1 MARLPSVTSAIPR
14 DLQQFVQRVRE
25 ALDGSGPDSVVTA
38 RQLIASGIA
47 SAGSGGGIVS
57 PTPGVIDTPR
67 APRNVSAAG
76 ALATIIVSWD
86 SANYSGHAYAEIWA
100 ASRTDA
106 QAAATPPENPVIGQA
121 QLVGMTAGNN
131 FSHNIG
137 AGAQRWYW
145 VRFVNRNGV
154 AGPYN
159 LTDGTFGQTSQDP
172 EYMLEVLT
180 DAVTSSQLASTLLAN
195 INTTFS
201 QASAPSQKADGS
213 ALVAGDLWYDTDDGN
228 KLYRYDGTQ
237 WVNAQDGGIAQAIT
251 AAGGA
256 QGTADGKITTYYQD
270 ASPSN
275 SQGTLSEGDLWVDTD
290 DGNNLYRWDSTGGAN
305 GTGAWIDIQDTGIG
319 TAIQDASDAQSTA
332 DKKTITFFQDDAP
345 TTTDEPEL
353 GEGDLWVD
361 TNDDNKLYRYQ
372 YVTVDGQEELDWV
385 TVRDAGIQSALDNA
399 ATAQSTAD
407 GKILTFYQDDA
418 PTTNDNADL
427 GLGDI
432 WFDTNDGRKMYRYQV
447 TGQDGNGNDVYEWVA
462 IPDAAIAQAIQ
473 DAADAQSTADGKI
486 TSYYQDDAPTN
497 ANGELSEGDLW
508 TDTNDNDATY
518 RWDDDGG
525 QNATGEWVRIGL
537 VSFTDV
543 NTAITDQVGYCELS
557 IVSGSTTTKSV
568 STANTT
574 QTLCQAAQADP
585 NKPSNYTYAW
595 KSDGAIA
602 SELKTVTSSV
612 AGNTATI
619 QEQTSSIDG
628 LEAQYTVKIDNNGHV
643 SGFGLASELVDGE
656 FVSDFMIAADRF
668 SVIDSSAPGGAIT
681 GSYTG
686 APTSRRYLQIPS
698 TMYDN
703 YTYTAGDTLTIRGM
717 GGYNN
722 TYEILGKGNFISP
735 AIGKAL
741 IVSYRS
747 EETPY
752 TYLPSLSVTAMAQQY
767 PAANGAINTDK
778 QAPFII
784 ATGSTQIN
792 GVTVPAGTYINSAM
806 IADATIKNAQIND
819 LTADK
824 ITASLLNTVD
834 FYGNTI
840 AGSTIYLGGMIT
852 YTTDSDG
859 NNIGIDSVADAQ
871 ATLSS
876 TGANFATA
884 AFVINDGTTNY
895 TPFQVV
901 GGVAYLNNALIQ
913 NSTLS
918 FAKVAD
924 DIQSSDYKSAVET
937 GGPAG
942 WKIAKGGE
950 MEMTNATFRGTL
962 DIDAGSG
969 SRLTINDEKI
979 EVFDG
984 SSLRVRIGK
993 LN

>member
-137 AGAQRWYW
+137 AGAERWYW
-145 VRFVNRNGV
+145 VRFVNQNGV
-154 AGPYN
+154 AVPYN

-180 DAVTSSQLASTLLAN
+180 DAVTSSQLATTLLAN

-290 DGNNLYRWDSTGGAN
+290 DGNNLYRWASTGGAN

-372 YVTVDGQEELDWV
+372 YVTVEGQQELDWV

-447 TGQDGNGNDVYEWVA
+447 TGQDSNGDDIYAWVA

-508 TDTNDNDATY
+508 TDTDDDDATY

-537 VSFTDV
+537 ASFTDV

-612 AGNTATI
+612 DGNTASI
-619 QEQTSSIDG
+619 QTNAESIDG
-628 LEAQYTVKIDNNGHV
+628 IEANFTVKTDVGGHIA
-643 SGFGLASELVDGE
+643 GFGLLSTAATATPTSEFGVRADKFFIAPPATASN
-656 FVSDFMIAADRF
+656 
-668 SVIDSSAPGGAIT
+668 T
-681 GSYTG
+681 
-686 APTSRRYLQIPS
+686 APTTNLFKGKVWVDTSTTPSVVKYYDPTANNNVGGWTTTQI
-698 TMYDN
+698 TN
-703 YTYTAGDTLTIRGM
+703 L
-717 GGYNN
+717 
-722 TYEILGKGNFISP
+722 
-735 AIGKAL
+735 
-741 IVSYRS
+741 
-747 EETPY
+747 
-752 TYLPSLSVTAMAQQY
+752 
-767 PAANGAINTDK
+767 
-778 QAPFII
+778 PFIVN
-784 ATGSTQIN
+784 TTPTTIN
-792 GVTVPAGTYINSAM
+792 GQSVGAGAYIDTAF
-806 IADATIKNAQIND
+806 IADATITQAQIGTLN
-819 LTADK
+819 ADV
-824 ITASLLNTVD
+824 INSGLLNTVD

-840 AGSTIYLGGMIT
+840 AGSTIYLGGTIT
-852 YTTDSDG
+852 YTTDAGG
-859 NNIGIDSVADAQ
+859 NNIGIASVATPQ

-884 AFVINDGTTNY
+884 AFVINDGSTNY

-901 GGVAYLNNALIQ
+901 DGVAYLNNAMIKD
-913 NSTLS
+913 STLS
-918 FAKVAD
+918 FAKVSD
-924 DIQSSDYKSAVET
+924 DIQSSDYTAGS
-937 GGPAG
+937 AG
-942 WKIAKGGE
+942 WKIAKGGA
-950 MEMTNATFRGTL
+950 MEMNNATFRGTL

-969 SRLTINDEKI
+969 SRLKIDDEKI
-979 EVFDG
+979 EVYDG

>member
-1 MARLPSVTSAIPR
+1 MAKLPSVTSPLPR

-25 ALDGSGPDSVVTA
+25 ALDGSGPDAVVTA

-47 SAGSGGGIVS
+47 GVGTGGGIVA
-57 PTPGVIDTPR
+57 PNPGVIDTPR

-100 ASRTDA
+100 ASRTQEQED
-106 QAAATPPENPVIGQA
+106 ATPPENPVIGQA

-145 VRFVNRNGV
+145 VRFVNQNGV

-201 QASAPSQKADGS
+201 QASAPTQKADGS

-228 KLYRYDGTQ
+228 KLYRYDGNQ
-237 WVNAQDGGIAQAIT
+237 WVNAQDGGIAQAIQ

-290 DGNNLYRWDSTGGAN
+290 DGNNLYRWDATGGEN

-332 DKKTITFFQDDAP
+332 DKKTITFFQDNAP
-345 TTTDEPEL
+345 TTSDEAEL

-361 TNDDNKLYRYQ
+361 TNDGNKLYRYQ
-372 YVTVDGQEELDWV
+372 YVTVDGQQELDWV

-418 PTTNDNADL
+418 PTISDNDEL

-432 WFDTNDGRKMYRYQV
+432 WFDTNDGRKMYRYQI
-447 TGQDGNGNDVYEWVA
+447 TGQAENGDDVYEWVA

-473 DAADAQSTADGKI
+473 DAADAQETADGKI

-497 ANGELSEGDLW
+497 TNGELSEGDLW

-525 QNATGEWVRIGL
+525 QDGTGAWVRIGL
-537 VSFTDV
+537 ASFADV
-543 NTAITDQVGYCELS
+543 NTAITDQVGYCELT
-557 IVSGSTTTKSV
+557 IVSGDTTTKSV

-612 AGNTATI
+612 DGNTASI
-619 QEQTSSIDG
+619 QTNTESIDG
-628 LEAQYTVKIDNNGHV
+628 IEANFTVKTDVGGHIA
-643 SGFGLASELVDGE
+643 GFGLLNTARDATPTSEFGVRADKFFIAPPSTASNTAPTTNLFKGKVWVDT
-656 FVSDFMIAADRF
+656 
-668 SVIDSSAPGGAIT
+668 SSAPPVVKYYDPTANNGNGGWTTTQIT
-681 GSYTG
+681 N
-686 APTSRRYLQIPS
+686 L
-698 TMYDN
+698 
-703 YTYTAGDTLTIRGM
+703 
-717 GGYNN
+717 
-722 TYEILGKGNFISP
+722 
-735 AIGKAL
+735 
-741 IVSYRS
+741 
-747 EETPY
+747 
-752 TYLPSLSVTAMAQQY
+752 
-767 PAANGAINTDK
+767 
-778 QAPFII
+778 PFIVN
-784 ATGSTQIN
+784 TTPTTIN
-792 GVTVPAGTYINSAM
+792 GQSVPAGAYIDTAF
-806 IADATIKNAQIND
+806 IADATITQAQIGTLN
-819 LTADK
+819 ADV
-824 ITASLLNTVD
+824 INSGLLNTVD

-840 AGSTIYLGGMIT
+840 AGSTIYLGGT
-852 YTTDSDG
+852 VNYTTDPGG
-859 NNIGIDSVADAQ
+859 NNTGIQSVTSPA

-876 TGANFATA
+876 SGINIAVSS
-884 AFVINDGTTNY
+884 FVVNDGSTDY

-901 GGVAYLNNALIQ
+901 DNVAYLNNAMIKD
-913 NSTLS
+913 STLS
-918 FAKVAD
+918 FAKVSD
-924 DIQSSDYKSAVET
+924 DIQSTNYEASGGTET
-937 GGPAG
+937 PQG
-942 WKIAKGGE
+942 WKLSKNGAFDLTSGTITA
-950 MEMTNATFRGTL
+950 GTL
-962 DIDAGSG
+962 QSIDGNFVID
-969 SRLTINDEKI
+969 LTNKTISI
-979 EVFDG
+979 ET
-984 SSLRVRIGK
+984 
-993 LN
+993 

>member
-1 MARLPSVTSAIPR
+1 MAKLPSVTSVIPR

-25 ALDGSGPDSVVTA
+25 ALDGSGPDAVVTA

-47 SAGSGGGIVS
+47 SAGTGGGIAA
-57 PTPGVIDTPR
+57 PNPGVIDTPR
-67 APRNVSAAG
+67 APRNVSASG

-86 SANYSGHAYAEIWA
+86 SANYSGHAYAEVWA
-100 ASRTDA
+100 TGRTQEQED
-106 QAAATPPENPVIGQA
+106 ATPPEDPVIGQA

-145 VRFVNRNGV
+145 VRFVNQNGV

-201 QASAPSQKADGS
+201 QASAPTQKADGA

-275 SQGTLSEGDLWVDTD
+275 SQGTLSEGDLWVDTN
-290 DGNNLYRWDSTGGAN
+290 DGNNLYRWQADVNDQVDGG
-305 GTGAWIDIQDTGIG
+305 TWVDIQDTGIG
-319 TAIQDASDAQSTA
+319 TAIQDASAAQSTA

-345 TTTDEPEL
+345 TTSDEEEL

-361 TNDDNKLYRYQ
+361 TNDGNKLYRYQ
-372 YVTVDGQEELDWV
+372 YVTVEGQQALDWV

-418 PTTNDNADL
+418 PTISDNDDL

-447 TGQDGNGNDVYEWVA
+447 TGQDGNGDDVYEWVA

-473 DAADAQSTADGKI
+473 DAADAQETADGKI

-497 ANGELSEGDLW
+497 INGELSEGDLW
-508 TDTNDNDATY
+508 TDTDDDDATY

-525 QNATGEWVRIGL
+525 QDGTGEWVRIGL
-537 VSFTDV
+537 ASFTDV
-543 NTAITDQVGYCELS
+543 NTAITDQVGYCELT
-557 IVSGSTTTKSV
+557 IVSGGTTTKSV

-574 QTLCQAAQADP
+574 QTLCQAAQADA
-585 NKPSNYTYAW
+585 NRPSTHTYAW

-612 AGNTATI
+612 DGNTASI
-619 QEQTSSIDG
+619 QENISSIDG

-643 SGFGLASELVDGE
+643 AGFGLASELVDGE

-668 SVIDSSAPGGAIT
+668 SVIDPSAPGGAIT

-686 APTSRRYLQIPS
+686 TPTSRRYLQIPS
-698 TMYDN
+698 AMYDN
-703 YTYTAGDTLTIRGM
+703 YTYTAGDKLTIRGM
-717 GGYNN
+717 GVYNN

-735 AIGKAL
+735 GIGKAL

-752 TYLPSLSVTAMAQQY
+752 TYLPSLSITAMGQQY
-767 PAANGAINTDK
+767 PVANGAINTDK
-778 QAPFII
+778 QAPFIV

-834 FYGNTI
+834 FYGNII
-840 AGSTIYLGGMIT
+840 AGSTIYLGGT
-852 YTTDSDG
+852 VSYNTDSDG
-859 NNIGIDSVADAQ
+859 NNIGIQGVADPNVVMNNSGA
-871 ATLSS
+871 AFDVGAFYISNGA
-876 TGANFATA
+876 GANT
-884 AFVINDGTTNY
+884 

-901 GGVAYLNNALIQ
+901 NNTVYINSAVIQ
-913 NSTLS
+913 DGDITN
-918 FAKVAD
+918 AKIGDV
-924 DIQSSDYKSAVET
+924 IQSTSYTAGSD
-937 GGPAG
+937 G
-942 WKIAKGGE
+942 WKIDKAGDIE
-950 MEMTNATFRGTL
+950 LNDATFRGTI
-962 DIDAGSG
+962 DIVGSAN
-969 SRLTINDEKI
+969 SNRLNISGDTI
-979 EVFDG
+979 EVID
-984 SSLRVRIGK
+984 SNNVTRVKIGD
-993 LN
+993 LS

>member
-1 MARLPSVTSAIPR
+1 VAKLPSVTSVIPR

-25 ALDGSGPDSVVTA
+25 ALDGSGPDAVVTA

-47 SAGSGGGIVS
+47 SSGTGGGIAA
-57 PTPGVIDTPR
+57 PNPGVIDTPR
-67 APRNVSAAG
+67 APRNVSASG

-100 ASRTDA
+100 AGRTQEQQD
-106 QAAATPPENPVIGQA
+106 ATPPEDPVIGQA

-145 VRFVNRNGV
+145 VRFVNQNGV

-201 QASAPSQKADGS
+201 QTDAPSQKADGS
-213 ALVAGDLWYDTDDGN
+213 ALVAGDLWYDTNDGN
-228 KLYRYDGTQ
+228 KLYRFDGDQ

-251 AAGGA
+251 DAGGA

-270 ASPSN
+270 ASPTN
-275 SQGTLSEGDLWVDTD
+275 SEGTLSEGDLWVDTD
-290 DGNNLYRWDSTGGAN
+290 DGNNLYRWDATGGEN
-305 GTGAWIDIQDTGIG
+305 ETGAWIDIQDTGIG
-319 TAIQDASDAQSTA
+319 TAIQDASNAQNTA

-345 TTTDEPEL
+345 TTTDDAEL

-361 TNDDNKLYRYQ
+361 TNDANKLYRYQ
-372 YVTVDGQEELDWV
+372 YATVEGQQVLQWV
-385 TVRDAGIQSALDNA
+385 TVRDGGIQSALDNA

-418 PTTNDNADL
+418 PTISDNADL

-432 WFDTNDGRKMYRYQV
+432 WFDTDDGRKMYRYQI
-447 TGQDGNGNDVYEWVA
+447 TGQDENDDDVYEWVA
-462 IPDAAIAQAIQ
+462 IPDAEIAQAIQ

-486 TSYYQDDAPTN
+486 TSYYQDDPPTN
-497 ANGELSEGDLW
+497 TNGELSEGDLW
-508 TDTNDNDATY
+508 TDTDDDDATY

-525 QNATGEWVRIGL
+525 QDNNGEWVRIGL
-537 VSFTDV
+537 ASFTDV
-543 NTAITDQVGYCELS
+543 NTAITDQVGYCELT
-557 IVSGSTTTKSV
+557 IGSGSSAVKSV

-612 AGNTATI
+612 GDNTATI
-619 QEQTSSIDG
+619 QENISSIDG

-643 SGFGLASELVDGE
+643 AGFGLASELVDGE
-656 FVSDFMIAADRF
+656 FVSDFMVAADRF

-686 APTSRRYLQIPS
+686 TPTSRRYLQIPS

-735 AIGKAL
+735 SIGKAL

-752 TYLPSLSVTAMAQQY
+752 TYLPSLSITAMAQQY
-767 PAANGAINTDK
+767 PVANGAINTDK
-778 QAPFII
+778 QAPFVI

-840 AGSTIYLGGMIT
+840 AGSTIYLGGTIT

-859 NNIGIDSVADAQ
+859 NNIGIDSVSDAQ
-871 ATLSS
+871 VTLSS

-901 GGVAYLNNALIQ
+901 GGVAYLNNAMIQ

-924 DIQSSDYKSAVET
+924 DIQSSDYKSAAET

>member
-1 MARLPSVTSAIPR
+1 MAKLPSVTSPLPR

-25 ALDGSGPDSVVTA
+25 ALDDSGPDAVVTA
-38 RQLIASGIA
+38 RQLIAAGIA
-47 SAGSGGGIVS
+47 GVGTGGGIVA
-57 PTPGVIDTPR
+57 PNPGVIDTPR

-86 SANYSGHAYAEIWA
+86 SANYNGHSYAEIWA

-106 QAAATPPENPVIGQA
+106 QAAATPPEDPTLGQA

-145 VRFVNRNGV
+145 VRFVNQNGV

-201 QASAPSQKADGS
+201 QASAPTQKADGS

-275 SQGTLSEGDLWVDTD
+275 SQGTLSEGDLWVDTN
-290 DGNNLYRWDSTGGAN
+290 DGNNLYRWQADVNDQVDGG
-305 GTGAWIDIQDTGIG
+305 TWIDIQDTGIG
-319 TAIQDASDAQSTA
+319 TAIQDASAAQSTA

-345 TTTDEPEL
+345 TTSDDAEL

-361 TNDDNKLYRYQ
+361 TNDGNKLYRYQ
-372 YVTVDGQEELDWV
+372 YVTVDGQQELDWV

-418 PTTNDNADL
+418 PTISDNADL

-447 TGQDGNGNDVYEWVA
+447 TGQDGNGDDVYEWVA

-473 DAADAQSTADGKI
+473 DAADAQETADGKI

-497 ANGELSEGDLW
+497 TNGELSEGDLW
-508 TDTNDNDATY
+508 TDTDDNDATY

-525 QNATGEWVRIGL
+525 QNGDGEWVRIGL
-537 VSFTDV
+537 ASFTDV
-543 NTAITDQVGYCELS
+543 NTAITDQVGYCELT
-557 IVSGSTTTKSV
+557 IVSGGTTTKSV

-574 QTLCQAAQADP
+574 QTLCQAAQADS

-602 SELKTVTSSV
+602 SELKTVTTTV
-612 AGNTATI
+612 DGNTATI
-619 QEQTSSIDG
+619 QEHTESIDG
-628 LEAQYTVKIDNNGHV
+628 IEANFTVKTDVGGHIA
-643 SGFGLASELVDGE
+643 GFGLLNTARDATPTSEFGVRADKFFIAPPSTASN
-656 FVSDFMIAADRF
+656 
-668 SVIDSSAPGGAIT
+668 T
-681 GSYTG
+681 
-686 APTSRRYLQIPS
+686 APTTNLFKGKVWVDTSSTPSVVKYYDPTANSGNGGWTTTQI
-698 TMYDN
+698 TN
-703 YTYTAGDTLTIRGM
+703 L
-717 GGYNN
+717 
-722 TYEILGKGNFISP
+722 
-735 AIGKAL
+735 
-741 IVSYRS
+741 
-747 EETPY
+747 
-752 TYLPSLSVTAMAQQY
+752 
-767 PAANGAINTDK
+767 
-778 QAPFII
+778 PFIVN
-784 ATGSTQIN
+784 TTPTTIN
-792 GVTVPAGTYINSAM
+792 GQNVPAGAYIDTAF
-806 IADATIKNAQIND
+806 IADATITQAQIGTLN
-819 LTADK
+819 ADV
-824 ITASLLNTVD
+824 INSGLLNTVD

-840 AGSTIYLGGMIT
+840 AGSTIYLGGTVT
-852 YTTDSDG
+852 YNTDSDG
-859 NNIGIDSVADAQ
+859 NNIGIQSVADPAVAMTSTT
-871 ATLSS
+871 AT
-876 TGANFATA
+876 FATT
-884 AFVINDGTTNY
+884 AFVVNDGTTDH

-901 GGVAYLNNALIQ
+901 DGVAYLDNAMIKD
-913 NSTLS
+913 STLS
-918 FAKVAD
+918 FAKVSD
-924 DIQSSDYKSAVET
+924 NIQSTNYEASGGTET
-937 GGPAG
+937 PQG
-942 WKIAKGGE
+942 WKLSKNG
-950 MEMTNATFRGTL
+950 TFDLTSGTITAGTL
-962 DIDAGSG
+962 QSIDGNFVID
-969 SRLTINDEKI
+969 LTNKTISI
-979 EVFDG
+979 ET
-984 SSLRVRIGK
+984 
-993 LN
+993 

>member
-1 MARLPSVTSAIPR
+1 VAKLPSVTSPLPR

-25 ALDGSGPDSVVTA
+25 ALDGSGPDSAVTA
-38 RQLIASGIA
+38 RQLIAAGIA
-47 SAGSGGGIVS
+47 STGTNGGIAAN
-57 PTPGVIDTPR
+57 PGTVDTPR
-67 APRNVSAAG
+67 APRNVTTAG
-76 ALATIIVSWD
+76 ALATIIVSWE
-86 SANYSGHAYAEIWA
+86 SANYNGHSYAEVWA

-106 QAAATPPENPVIGQA
+106 QAAATPPEDPVIDQA

-145 VRFVNRNGV
+145 VRFINQNGV

-159 LTDGTFGQTSQDP
+159 LTDGTFGQTSVDP
-172 EYMLEVLT
+172 EYVLEVLT

-201 QASAPSQKADGS
+201 QSSAPSQKADGS

-290 DGNNLYRWDSTGGAN
+290 DGNNLYRWDSTGGSN

-345 TTTDEPEL
+345 TTTDDAEL
-353 GEGDLWVD
+353 GEGDLWID
-361 TNDDNKLYRYQ
+361 TNDNNKLYRYQ
-372 YVTVDGQEELDWV
+372 YVTVEGQQELDWV

-432 WFDTNDGRKMYRYQV
+432 WFDTDDGRKMYRYQV
-447 TGQDGNGNDVYEWVA
+447 TGQDSNGDDVYEWVA

-486 TSYYQDDAPTN
+486 TSYYQDDPPTN
-497 ANGELSEGDLW
+497 NNGELSEGDLW
-508 TDTNDNDATY
+508 TDTDDDDATY

-525 QNATGEWVRIGL
+525 QNGTGEWVRIGL
-537 VSFTDV
+537 ASFTDV
-543 NTAITDQVGYCELS
+543 NTAITDQVGYCELT
-557 IVSGSTTTKSV
+557 IGSGSSAVKSV

-612 AGNTATI
+612 NGNTASI
-619 QEQTSSIDG
+619 QENISSIDG

-643 SGFGLASELVDGE
+643 SGFGLASQVAGDSAVSE
-656 FVSDFMIAADRF
+656 FMVAADRF
-668 SVIDSSAPGGAIT
+668 SVVNPSSSMEQIFNSYASSTSGNRYIRAT
-681 GSYTG
+681 GLSG
-686 APTSRRYLQIPS
+686 SSI
-698 TMYDN
+698 
-703 YTYTAGDTLTIRGM
+703 TAGVDTLTITGI
-717 GGYNN
+717 GDGYDGTYSIVGAGN
-722 TYEILGKGNFISP
+722 T
-735 AIGKAL
+735 
-741 IVSYRS
+741 
-747 EETPY
+747 
-752 TYLPSLSVTAMAQQY
+752 SLSGVSIGYAVQISGVPSGFPSNSVYSSTDDFIAAY
-767 PAANGAINTDK
+767 PVAKAGLNVET
-778 QAPFII
+778 QVPFVI

-834 FYGNTI
+834 FYGNVI
-840 AGSTIYLGGMIT
+840 AGSTIYLGGTVT
-852 YTTDSDG
+852 YTTDSNN
-859 NNIGIDSVADAQ
+859 NNIGIASVSSPNAVMNSNG
-871 ATLSS
+871 ATFNVSAFKIDNPGG
-876 TGANFATA
+876 TDTA
-884 AFVINDGTTNY
+884 
-895 TPFQVV
+895 PFQIVNDVV
-901 GGVAYLNNALIQ
+901 YINSAQIKDGDITNAKIGD
-913 NSTLS
+913 
-918 FAKVAD
+918 V
-924 DIQSSDYKSAVET
+924 IQSTSYTAGSD
-937 GGPAG
+937 G
-942 WKIAKGGE
+942 WKIDKAGDIE
-950 MEMTNATFRGTL
+950 LNDATFRGSI
-962 DIDAGSG
+962 DIVGSANTN
-969 SRLTINDEKI
+969 RLNISGDTI
-979 EVFDG
+979 EVID
-984 SSLRVRIGK
+984 SNNVTRVKIGD
-993 LN
+993 LS